1 MSQSTDDLTRSE
13 LRAIRGHYRRRVYVA
28 FLIPALIAVALGWL
42 LFQDRTA
49 ESGEPSPATP
59 RTTISGPI
67 TKQVISQ
74 NCVAALQE
82 ASTMLDRAAQALKD
96 WRLHAKALT
105 DYQEGKISLAEARRR
120 WAKTTKVGLA
130 GADRFDRQAE
140 VYKKAATTCK

>member
-1 MSQSTDDLTRSE
+1 MSRSTDDLTRSE
-13 LRAIRGHYRRRVYVA
+13 LRAIRGHYRRRLYVV
-28 FLIPALIAVALGWL
+28 FLIPAVVAVALGWL
-42 LFQDRTA
+42 LFQERTA
-49 ESGEPSPATP
+49 ESGKPPQATP

-67 TKQVISQ
+67 TKEVISQ
-74 NCVAALQE
+74 NCVAALKE

-130 GADRFDRQAE
+130 GADRFDKQAE